1 MGEEVRQ
8 RNREAPGLSRGES
21 SHYCCVCHEDLGPD
35 NGDGICATCDVP
47 SDTEIQM
54 VTEVMVEIR
63 GISEEYAD
71 GEISSTSDALELIDA
86 VLLRI
91 GTILDKV
98 DNY

>member
-1 MGEEVRQ
+1 MYLPE
-8 RNREAPGLSRGES
+8 L
-21 SHYCCVCHEDLGPD
+21 HYCCVCHEDLGPD

-47 SDTEIQM
+47 YSDTEAETI
-54 VTEVMVEIR
+54 VKAMVEIR

-98 DNY
+98 ENY